1 MSSIVELLNMKLGL
15 QIKQNTNFNLK
26 YSYSSSYVY
35 KNLDASSMYNCT
47 WDTTAELLLS
57 YISFII

>member
-15 QIKQNTNFNLK
+15 QIKQNTNFSLK

-35 KNLDASSMYNCT
+35 KNLDASMYNCIC
-47 WDTTAELLLS
+47 DTTAELLLS
-57 YISFII
+57 YISFIF